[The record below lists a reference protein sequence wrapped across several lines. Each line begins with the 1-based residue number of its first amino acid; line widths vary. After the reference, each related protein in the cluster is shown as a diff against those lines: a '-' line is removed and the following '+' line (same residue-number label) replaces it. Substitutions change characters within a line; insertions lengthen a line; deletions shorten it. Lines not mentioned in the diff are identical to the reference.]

1 MLAWL
6 ILDEAVAALQGIAMA
21 CVIGALA
28 MIVRG
33 QTKPAAKAAKAAAK
47 AAA

>member
-1 MLAWL
+1 
-6 ILDEAVAALQGIAMA
+6 LQGIAMT

-33 QTKPAAKAAKAAAK
+33 QTKARVKTAAGSAA
-47 AAA
+47 

>member
-1 MLAWL
+1 
-6 ILDEAVAALQGIAMA
+6 ALQGIAMA

-33 QTKPAAKAAKAAAK
+33 QTKPGAKAAAK